1 MNFHLSIRVI
11 LPNEHLNAIDFS
23 GIKCGND
30 RIYITMD
37 NAIRKISMILCSTA
51 LMVISPMTLGPYLR
65 AFIAY
70 LQGNYSRDSWIVL
83 YDMIV

>member
-1 MNFHLSIRVI
+1 MKRD
-11 LPNEHLNAIDFS
+11 NEH
-23 GIKCGND
+23 
-30 RIYITMD
+30 IYIAMD
-37 NAIRKISMILCSTA
+37 IDVRKKSILMCSIA

-70 LQGNYSRDSWIVL
+70 LQGHYSRNSWIVL